1 MKSILNLLLLVIS
14 IVFCSCE
21 KTITIT
27 PPPYLSRPSVQSM
40 LQPDSLPVVY
50 FNRTVPYFNEN
61 LLFRD
66 LIIRNAQIKIQSSTG
81 TDSLKLDSVYDKSF
95 CQYNYY
101 YKGNVPIQFNK
112 TYTLT
117 VKNGAEVFTATCQTN
132 QLKPTIDSTAFTQ
145 HFSDLY
151 GDHEGVIVY
160 FKDVP
165 AQINFYRYEMDRYVD
180 TSTFQAFVKAKAS
193 PCLVGKDSALFHEL
207 GRSVYADE
215 GIIQGQQIKIVL
227 EPAYTHKNSTRGLVF
242 IQSIDKNAYNF
253 FDQLDKQKLTQRN
266 PFVEPVFLRDGQ
278 FGNKAVGYFS
288 SMVKSNAVLF
298 IFPE

>member
-1 MKSILNLLLLVIS
+1 MKRSTNLLLIVIS
-14 IVFCSCE
+14 FIFLSCE
-21 KTITIT
+21 KTIIIT
-27 PPPYLSRPSVQSM
+27 PPAYLSRPSIQSM
-40 LQPDSLPVVY
+40 LEPDSLPVVY

-66 LIIRNAQIKIQSSTG
+66 LIIRNAQIKIQSSVG

-101 YKGNVPIQFNK
+101 YKGNTPVQLNK

-117 VKNGAEVFTATCQTN
+117 VKNGADVFTATCQTN
-132 QLKPTIDSTAFTQ
+132 QLKPVIDSTAFTQ

-165 AQINFYRYEMDRYVD
+165 AQINFYRYQMDRYVD
-180 TSTFQAFVKAKAS
+180 TSTFQAFAKAKAS
-193 PCLVGKDSALFHEL
+193 PCLVGRDSALFHEL

-227 EPAYTHKNSTRGLVF
+227 EPAYTHKDGTRGFVY
-242 IQSIDKNAYNF
+242 IQAIDKNAYDF

-288 SMVKSNAVLF
+288 AMVKSNGVLF
-298 IFPE
+298 VFPE

>member
-1 MKSILNLLLLVIS
+1 MKTKINIVLVVIS
-14 IVFCSCE
+14 FIFCSCE
-21 KTITIT
+21 KIITIT
-27 PPPYLSRPSVQSM
+27 PPPYLSRSSIQSM
-40 LQPDSLPVVY
+40 LEPDSLPIVY

-81 TDSLKLDSVYDKSF
+81 IDSLKLDSVYDKSF

-101 YKGNVPIQFNK
+101 YKGNIPVQLNK
-112 TYTLT
+112 IYTLT
-117 VKNGAEVFTATCQTN
+117 VKNGVDIYTATCQTN
-132 QLKPTIDSTAFTQ
+132 QLKSSIDSTSFTQ

-165 AQINFYRYEMDRYVD
+165 SQTNYYRYEMDRYVD
-180 TSTFQAFVKAKAS
+180 TSTFNAFAKVKAS
-193 PCLVGKDSALFHEL
+193 PCLIGIDSAFFHEL
-207 GRSVYADE
+207 GRSVYTDE
-215 GIIQGQQIKIVL
+215 GVQGQQIKIVL
-227 EPAYTHKNSTRGLVF
+227 EPAYTHINGTRGYIY
-242 IQSIDKNAYNF
+242 IQSIDKNAYTF

-288 SMVKSNAVLF
+288 SMVKSNGVLY